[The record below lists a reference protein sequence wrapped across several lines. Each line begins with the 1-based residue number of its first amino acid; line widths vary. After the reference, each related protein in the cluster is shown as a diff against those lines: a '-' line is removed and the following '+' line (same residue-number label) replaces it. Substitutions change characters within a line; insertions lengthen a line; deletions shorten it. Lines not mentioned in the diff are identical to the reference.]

1 MRVAFSFTVLLL
13 RPFGCATMQMCPV
26 AAYKSSVM
34 LYVYV
39 SCRLSQLLA
48 GQERLEKRM
57 NMLEATKLADVM

>member
-1 MRVAFSFTVLLL
+1 
-13 RPFGCATMQMCPV
+13 MQMCPV